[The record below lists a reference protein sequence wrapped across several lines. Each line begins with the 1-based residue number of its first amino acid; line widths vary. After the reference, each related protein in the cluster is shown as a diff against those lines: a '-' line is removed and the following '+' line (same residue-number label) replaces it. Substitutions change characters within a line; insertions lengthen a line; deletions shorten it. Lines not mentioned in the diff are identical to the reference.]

1 VIHLLASQYHWTI
14 EYILNLPFMWICK
27 LLEASGIFETERK
40 EEKFVKPTKI
50 LEEF

>member
-1 VIHLLASQYHWTI
+1 MIHLLASQYHFTI
-14 EYILNLPFMWICK
+14 EYILNLPFVWVCK
-27 LLEASGIFETERK
+27 LLEASGVFEMERK